1 MRKRNRGGGRN
12 APLRELAR
20 ARARERGVLGREE
33 NATRDAVTRV
43 PETGRVASRRER
55 ARGDERAAVAYLF
68 PPLSANR
75 LSPSLYLAIIDSL
88 PPSPRGGRVAP
99 FSRVLASRF
108 SRHPPTRLAER
119 RTFAP
124 RHHLFTYSPVIPVTF
139 YYLSYPFLPLFFCA
153 DVPVTRSLSCLPASH
168 AKPSTVRAVSPCAS
182 LRLRPSSHTAV
193 TFANVHC
200 YHATAL
206 APPPG
211 TEGEINESKVRREGS

>member
-1 MRKRNRGGGRN
+1 MRKRNRAVAEGTRRYEN
-12 APLRELAR
+12 SRAR
-20 ARARERGVLGREE
+20 TRARERGVLGREE

-43 PETGRVASRRER
+43 PETGRVASRRTRER
-55 ARGDERAAVAYLF
+55 RQVRAVAYLF

-75 LSPSLYLAIIDSL
+75 LSPSFSL
-88 PPSPRGGRVAP
+88 SRDNRFTPPLPQGGRS
-99 FSRVLASRF
+99 FLSRPRF
-108 SRHPPTRLAER
+108 SLLAPPVYPSSRAPNFCTATLLIYLFSGNTCYFLLSLLSVPSSLFLR
-119 RTFAP
+119 RCAC
-124 RHHLFTYSPVIPVTF
+124 HSIPF
-139 YYLSYPFLPLFFCA
+139 
-153 DVPVTRSLSCLPASH
+153 LPASH
-168 AKPSTVRAVSPCAS
+168 AKPSTVRTVSPCAS